1 MAVEPDFSRY
11 QPTDQE
17 TLTIGNI
24 AAGLTVAKASLAL
37 LTEIVCEVDSYR
49 YWKSGANPT
58 TAQGILV
65 GPGERVYLWAVEIIG
80 FRAIRVTGDA
90 TLQVTYYVR
99 RTGLRPDQPVV

>member
-1 MAVEPDFSRY
+1 MAVEPDLSKF
-11 QPTDQE
+11 QPLDHE
-17 TLTIGNI
+17 TLTVSNV
-24 AAGLTVAKASLAL
+24 AVPLTIAKASLAFL
-37 LTEIVCEVDSYR
+37 AEIVCETDQMR
-49 YWKSGANPT
+49 FWKDASNPT